1 MNRQNFYLSE
11 NQKKKNDLSL
21 HNSEK
26 IDNNEIAQVL
36 SSNTQVLMKHW
47 IKFQQ
52 EWINNIYKQFK
63 DYDKYILL
71 MYLVSKSWEQDANL
85 FKFFSMDEYYS
96 KVEIRLQN
104 ISLKELSESLKI
116 PKETIRRKLVELE
129 KKNFIKKEGQIF
141 FLTKLALKIQKPEN
155 SIKNISIF
163 LEKLSILLSAQDWFG
178 PSIKREDIKLY
189 FKKYYTIFWNHFFKL
204 QIPFLI
210 RWKTIFGDLESFVIW
225 GNMGIN
231 QNIFLEKNYKKVDIK
246 SQKLEIKKK
255 KYIENIISM
264 NDTDVNESM
273 LGVNASSIAAISS
286 ISRATVIREL
296 NKLSKEKI
304 IRRNKKLE
312 YFLTGQGRLNEKIKA
327 NYFINQKNIALFT
340 TNIFNLIKKS
350 SLKI

>member
-11 NQKKKNDLSL
+11 NQKKKDDLSL

-26 IDNNEIAQVL
+26 FDNNEIAQVL

-63 DYDKYILL
+63 DYDKYIIL

-141 FLTKLALKIQKPEN
+141 FLTKSALNLQKPEN

-178 PSIKREDIKLY
+178 PPIKRENIEIY
-189 FKKYYTIFWNHFFKL
+189 FKKYYTIFWNRYFKL

-231 QNIFLEKNYKKVDIK
+231 QNIFLEKNLKETHIK
-246 SQKLEIKKK
+246 SQNSEIKKE
-255 KYIENIISM
+255 KYIENIIGM
-264 NDTDVNESM
+264 GDANENESM
-273 LGVNASSIAAISS
+273 IGVNASSIADISS
-286 ISRATVIREL
+286 IPRATVIRKL

-304 IRRNKKLE
+304 IKRNKKLE
-312 YFLTGQGRLNEKIKA
+312 YFLTSQGKLNEKIKA
-327 NYFINQKNIALFT
+327 NYYVNQKHIALFVT
-340 TNIFNLIKKS
+340 DIFNLIKRS